1 MHAVTCPSCS
11 RGIPIPPGERLPPWC
26 SACGANLP
34 RDLTPTLSGPRANGV
49 PPPAPVPPPPKVP
62 PTEPERVEAPRP
74 VVPQSEVTVPPAAG
88 SLTPQYFH
96 GCVPQVLSHER
107 LVFFRFYAVRGELLV
122 FPAGLGNVVD
132 GQFVPLTRVSRVIG
146 GIGHGAGQ
154 ISAGRRAN
162 DLTSLEQ
169 SATLAKLDGSS
180 DEVLAEMARITPG
193 AVAVPAADLVT
204 VSIAAPGFLFTLFRG
219 FRCEAV
225 LRLGYPLGTLAL
237 PSVTDA
243 RRAVEGL
250 RGLIGPRLR
259 VDLPWGKRT

>member
-34 RDLTPTLSGPRANGV
+34 RDLSPAPAGPRADSV
-49 PPPAPVPPPPKVP
+49 PPAAPVPPPPPK
-62 PTEPERVEAPRP
+62 PERVEAPRP
-74 VVPQSEVTVPPAAG
+74 EVTATPAAG

-122 FPAGLGNVVD
+122 FPAGLGNVID

-180 DEVLAEMARITPG
+180 DEVLAEMARVTPG
-193 AVAVPAADLVT
+193 AVAVPATELVT

-237 PSVTDA
+237 PSVTDT